1 MTRQRP
7 AAAFRIAYQLLAR
20 LQPHRAAAY
29 TPPTPPGAA
38 AAPSTAPTE
47 HPTPIPRK
55 IWSYWHA
62 VKPDPFVQQCITNW
76 QTQCPDFEIQVL
88 NQQTVRD
95 HVPPTDW
102 PEGFSALNPVK
113 QSDWIRLYLVSR
125 YGGYWLDASVV
136 LTQPLDWLEARQGAE
151 HSEFVG
157 FYLGGY
163 THDARYPVIENW
175 AFGAPAGGTF
185 VTAWQREFHHA
196 LFEIGTQ
203 AYLASLQRE
212 PGYAAL
218 LQGITDPVYLLGHV
232 TAQRVL
238 RRHPHSRLT
247 LSSAEDTAFLYQK
260 AVS

>member
-1 MTRQRP
+1 MTRQLP

-196 LFEIGTQ
+196 LFEVGTQ

-212 PGYAAL
+212 PSYAAL

-238 RRHPHSRLT
+238 RRHPNSRLT
-247 LSSAEDTAFLYQK
+247 LSKAEDTAF
-260 AVS
+260 